1 MFAKP
6 TYDASAS
13 ANINFGPGQRI
24 SPVCV
29 VLCVPECLPLFVF
42 CRPVLCCQRK
52 LFHTSAEEIIKTSI
66 SFNKRHTAHLSALP
80 SN

>member
-42 CRPVLCCQRK
+42 AALCCAANANYFIRQPRK
-52 LFHTSAEEIIKTSI
+52 LL
-66 SFNKRHTAHLSALP
+66 KRL
-80 SN
+80 